1 MHNIALIENSDGR
14 LLSEVRE
21 QEIGQDS
28 LSVWGAN
35 FIRVSSVSVSRCPE
49 SSQPRTNKCHAMPIQ
64 RVCGGGDSDARLNIM
79 TMSSSLRAAV
89 TEPTSPQARTLL
101 KVLSLGAGAF
111 LVFAG
116 VWGGCMTPIMGGGF
130 VYFVGAVY
138 AVLFGLIVLT
148 VEIKDKTKLIT
159 AFYQWIDKYLKF
171 LTLQRGKGA
180 FYLGVGLLVCF
191 MSPSGNS
198 QPALGVNNVA
208 AIILAVVGFLHTC
221 ATWP

>member
-1 MHNIALIENSDGR
+1 
-14 LLSEVRE
+14 
-21 QEIGQDS
+21 
-28 LSVWGAN
+28 
-35 FIRVSSVSVSRCPE
+35 
-49 SSQPRTNKCHAMPIQ
+49 
-64 RVCGGGDSDARLNIM
+64 M

-221 ATWP
+221 RIIKEAGAPLGSGDAGTAAMQPSSDGIDFSQPIAAPR